1 MASRF
6 SEVMWLMEQVLW
18 KRFDRR
24 LAGFLLEVS
33 ALEEASSLR
42 ITHQAIANH
51 LGTAGELVTRVL
63 RYFQTEGMVR
73 LARGVVALTDREK
86 LRALQNA

>member
-33 ALEEASSLR
+33 ALEETSSLR
-42 ITHQAIANH
+42 ITHEAIANH